1 MSYVVAHMEKM
12 KAGNLNGVSIH
23 DERRT
28 KGHSNQD
35 IDVSRT
41 HLNYDLVTNRNGT
54 LQQDIK
60 NYINNNKAKN
70 ALVRKD
76 SVLVNEWVI
85 SSDQEFFKKLS
96 EQKTKEYF
104 EATKE
109 YFGQRFGDQNIRY
122 AIVHLDETTPHLHM
136 GIVPFDEKN
145 KLSSKRVFDR
155 KALRDVQN
163 ELPKFLQERGFR
175 IERGIRGSQNKNM
188 SAKEYKAIKEQVKA
202 EVEQENYQKKLQQ
215 SKAIVIDNS
224 AEARYERALEKL
236 ARGRNYQSI
245 RRTSERFGRRA
256 DELRESHGPK
266 TGNYLELQ
274 QTTDMAAESAGRV
287 GEQIQEIERTQQ
299 RAESEIERSEEI
311 ESRADRFKRIVAER
325 VKRISMGIARIES
338 AIRERLE
345 RKKQANKPIK
355 RRILTA
361 EEIKQQS
368 MQAPPKPSAIQ
379 PNFVPKKQTAE
390 DAKAYFAEA
399 SKRSGQTKKSA
410 EEENR
415 LQPLFKPHRR
425 RFKHDRGLER

>member
-1 MSYVVAHMEKM
+1 
-12 KAGNLNGVSIH
+12 
-23 DERRT
+23 
-28 KGHSNQD
+28 
-35 IDVSRT
+35 
-41 HLNYDLVTNRNGT
+41 
-54 LQQDIK
+54 
-60 NYINNNKAKN
+60 
-70 ALVRKD
+70 
-76 SVLVNEWVI
+76 
-85 SSDQEFFKKLS
+85 
-96 EQKTKEYF
+96 
-104 EATKE
+104 
-109 YFGQRFGDQNIRY
+109 
-122 AIVHLDETTPHLHM
+122 
-136 GIVPFDEKN
+136 
-145 KLSSKRVFDR
+145 
-155 KALRDVQN
+155 
-163 ELPKFLQERGFR
+163 LQERGFQ

-188 SAKEYKAIKEQVKA
+188 SAKEYKALKEQVKA
-202 EVEQENYQKKLQQ
+202 EVEQENYQKKLQR

-224 AEARYERALEKL
+224 ADARYERALEKF
-236 ARGRNYQSI
+236 ARGQNYQSI

-299 RAESEIERSEEI
+299 RADSEIERSEEI

-390 DAKAYFAEA
+390 DAKEYFAEA
-399 SKRSGQTKKSA
+399 SKRSGQTKKPA

>member
-1 MSYVVAHMEKM
+1 
-12 KAGNLNGVSIH
+12 
-23 DERRT
+23 
-28 KGHSNQD
+28 
-35 IDVSRT
+35 
-41 HLNYDLVTNRNGT
+41 
-54 LQQDIK
+54 
-60 NYINNNKAKN
+60 
-70 ALVRKD
+70 
-76 SVLVNEWVI
+76 
-85 SSDQEFFKKLS
+85 
-96 EQKTKEYF
+96 
-104 EATKE
+104 
-109 YFGQRFGDQNIRY
+109 
-122 AIVHLDETTPHLHM
+122 M